1 MSVPFPCE
9 PCPGGD
15 HTYDEHGNAVCFLPH
30 SADPCAEFVSAGFGP
45 EGDYEHST
53 YCRVCGQESAYHYG
67 DPGERG
73 IVWPDSGRDDYAAGL
88 LHWAES
94 QATDSEDERGAAGLG
109 ILFVASP
116 LVFALIMILHAVAG
130 FRAAAAGL

>member
-1 MSVPFPCE
+1 MNASFPCE

-15 HTYDEHGNAVCFLPH
+15 HTYDENGNTVCFLPH
-30 SADPCAEFVSAGFGP
+30 HAEPCAEFVSAGNGP

-53 YCRVCGQESAYHYG
+53 FCRVCGQENAYHYG
-67 DPGERG
+67 DPGE
-73 IVWPDSGRDDYAAGL
+73 RDDYAAGL

-94 QATDSEDERGAAGLG
+94 QATDSEDESGAAGLG

-116 LVFALIMILHAVAG
+116 LVFALILILHAVAG